1 MTKELDDLM
10 LRLERNMAIQADY
23 TQRISDI
30 KDEIYQLMNDNN
42 MTCYKTDKLSVSFR
56 GKSLIVTHRPKEA

>member
-1 MTKELDDLM
+1 MNTELDDLM
-10 LRLERNMAIQADY
+10 LRLERNMVIQADY

-42 MTCYKTDKLSVSFR
+42 MTSYKTDTLSVSFR
-56 GKSLIVTHRPKEA
+56 GKSLIVTRRPKEA